1 MFAHVGAAG
10 APGPEILAGQIG
22 CLQVAEA
29 FGAPPMP
36 EWAGPWAA
44 ADPTGPGCPIA
55 PTLAEWRGSRTHISR
70 D

>member
-36 EWAGPWAA
+36 EWAGP
-44 ADPTGPGCPIA
+44 
-55 PTLAEWRGSRTHISR
+55 
-70 D
+70 